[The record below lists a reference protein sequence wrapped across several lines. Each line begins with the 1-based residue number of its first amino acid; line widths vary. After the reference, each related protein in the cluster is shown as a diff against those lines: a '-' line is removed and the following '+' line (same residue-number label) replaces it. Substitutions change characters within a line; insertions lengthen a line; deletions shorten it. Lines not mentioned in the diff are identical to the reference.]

1 MQTKTKQTLTVFLIV
16 LLSAS
21 IGTMAL
27 SSFASAHKPAWNI
40 PTYSYVSVA
49 PNPAG
54 LGQLVTVGMW
64 VQIPPPTAAGTNG
77 DRWHGFKLTITDPDG
92 TKKVLGPFT
101 SDATGG
107 TWTSFTPDKLG
118 NYTFVVE
125 YPGETMKGENRA
137 DPNNAYIGDY
147 FMPSTSETAYL
158 TVQENAIPQLPI
170 TPLPTSYWTR
180 PIYATNYPWYQ
191 ISGNWLG
198 LGAHSFAATGKYNA
212 TGNYNPY
219 SNAPLAAHIMWT
231 KPVAFGGLMGGEYGG
246 DDTSN
251 YYSTSQYEPKW
262 APIIINGVMYYTNYP
277 GSSGNQVGWTA
288 CDLRTGKNIWTT
300 NTTDILKYGQILDMV
315 NPNQYGGI
323 AYLWAVPGNM
333 GGFGAS
339 PSIYKLF
346 DAMTGQYI
354 LSIVNGT
361 GMNIVSDAGGNLI
374 GYYVNASRANQWG
387 TPTLNC
393 WNSTQ
398 AIFYPNSQYVKGVT
412 SDSWSWRPAQGSTID
427 FKRGIMWTVPIA
439 TNLTTGAFPEG
450 SSLSINR
457 VDCGVVLMNA
467 VGATYYNVGWQ
478 VDAGY
483 SADTGAQLWIANRT
497 LTPFTRDQVTK
508 SGYGMYYYIEAATG
522 KIRAYNLNTGA
533 LVWGPKQLDGD
544 NGNVAVPNPYNSIGG
559 YSSEIANGVLYIM
572 GFGGDIWAIDA
583 KTGDEV
589 WYTSTNKLLGESGS
603 DTPYGV
609 WPLWTFSAGS
619 IAGGVYFLNVG
630 HEYSPPL
637 FRGAKQ
643 LAINITDGSLV
654 WEITGFDVTNAAT
667 IVDGYV
673 SVLNAYDNQ
682 LYTYGKGPSH
692 LTVTAPQVGIT
703 TATPVTIRGTI
714 TDIAAGTNQDAQ
726 EANFPDG
733 VPCVSDAS
741 MSRYM
746 EYVYMQQPVPTDT
759 TGVPIILNVVDAN
772 GNYRTIGTTTSD
784 STGLYSYTWTPDI
797 VGEYKVYATFPGTEG
812 YYPSQ
817 ASTAFYAAQ
826 AAPQATTAPVEVN
839 QSAADLYFIPA
850 VIGLFIAIIAVGLMT
865 IFVLRKK

>member
-1 MQTKTKQTLTVFLIV
+1 MKKNKIIALLIV
-16 LLSAS
+16 TLLAIS
-21 IGTMAL
+21 IGTSAL
-27 SSFASAHKPAWNI
+27 ANAHTPAWNI
-40 PTYSYVSVA
+40 PTYCYVSVA

-54 LGQLVTVGMW
+54 IGQLVTIGMW

-77 DRWHGFKLTITDPDG
+77 DRWHGFTVKITDPDG
-92 TKKVLGPFT
+92 RETTLGPFT

-118 NYTFVVE
+118 NYSFVVN
-125 YPGETMKGENRA
+125 YPGETLKGENRA
-137 DPNNAYIGDY
+137 AQNNPYIGDY
-147 FMPSTSETAYL
+147 FMPSTSEKAYL
-158 TVQENAIPQLPI
+158 TVQEEPIPQLPMA
-170 TPLPTSYWTR
+170 PMPSQYWTR

-198 LGAHSFAATGKYNA
+198 LGAHSFAATGRYNA

-262 APIIINGVMYYTNYP
+262 APIIMNGVMYYTNFP
-277 GSSGNQVGWTA
+277 GSSTNQVGWTA
-288 CDLRTGKNIWTT
+288 LNLRTGETIWTA

-323 AYLWAVPGNM
+323 AYLWAVPSGQ
-333 GGFGAS
+333 GGLGAS
-339 PSIYKLF
+339 PSTYKLF

-374 GYYVNASRANQWG
+374 GYYVNSSRANQWNA
-387 TPTLNC
+387 PTLNC

-398 AIFYPNSQYVKGVT
+398 AIFYPDSQYVKGVT
-412 SDSWSWRPAQGSTID
+412 SDSWSWRPRQGGVID
-427 FKRGIMWTVPIA
+427 FGRGVMWSKPLA

-457 VDCGVVLMNA
+457 VDCGVVLLNA
-467 VGATYYNVGWQ
+467 VGATYYNIGWQ

-483 SADTGAQLWIANRT
+483 SAEDGRQLWITNRT

-508 SGYGMYYYIEAATG
+508 SGFGMYYYIESATG
-522 KIRAYNLNTGA
+522 KIRAYSLDTGK
-533 LVWGPKQLDGD
+533 LLWGPVQLSGD
-544 NGNVAVPNPYNSIGG
+544 NGAVPVPNAYNSIGG
-559 YSSEIANGVLYIM
+559 YQTEIADGVLYIM
-572 GFGGDIWAIDA
+572 GFGGDIWAINA
-583 KTGDEV
+583 LNGKQV
-589 WYTSTNKLLGESGS
+589 WYTSTNKLLGEAGS

-609 WPLWTFSAGS
+609 WPLWVFSGGS

-643 LAINITDGSLV
+643 LAINITNGELV
-654 WEITGFDVTNAAT
+654 WEISGFDVTNAAT

-673 SVLNAYDNQ
+673 TVLNAYDNQ
-682 LYTYGKGPSH
+682 LYTYGKGPSK
-692 LTVTAPQVGIT
+692 LTVTAPQVGVT
-703 TATPVTIRGTI
+703 TETPVVIRGAI
-714 TDIAAGTNQDAQ
+714 TDIAAGTKQEAQ
-726 EANFPDG
+726 AANFPNG

-741 MSRYM
+741 MSRWM
-746 EYVYMQQPVPTDT
+746 EYVYMQQPMPTDVK
-759 TGVPIILNVVDAN
+759 GVPITISVLDSN
-772 GNYRTIGTTTSD
+772 GNYRQIGTTTSD
-784 STGLYSYTWTPDI
+784 GSGMFTFTWTPDI
-797 VGEYKVYATFPGTEG
+797 PGDFTVVASFEGSESYWPSSAETSFHATEV
-812 YYPSQ
+812 SK
-817 ASTAFYAAQ
+817 
-826 AAPQATTAPVEVN
+826 ATTAPLEIP

-850 VIGLFIAIIAVGLMT
+850 IAG
-865 IFVLRKK
+865 IFVLIIIVLVLLVIMMTKKRP

>member
-1 MQTKTKQTLTVFLIV
+1 MQNIKTKTLAVAIIAILMT
-16 LLSAS
+16 S

-27 SSFASAHKPAWNI
+27 ANAHTPAWKI
-40 PTYSYVSVA
+40 TTWAYCSVA

-54 LGQLVTVGMW
+54 VGQPVTIGMW

-77 DRWHGFKLTITDPDG
+77 DRWHGFTVTITDPDG
-92 TKKVLGPFT
+92 IKKTLGPFT

-107 TWTSFTPDKLG
+107 TWTTFTPDKLG
-118 NYTFVVE
+118 NYSFVVY
-125 YPGETMKGENRA
+125 YPGETLKGENRA

-147 FMPSTSETAYL
+147 FMNSTSPTVYL
-158 TVQENAIPQLPI
+158 TVQQDPIPQLPMA
-170 TPLPTSYWTR
+170 PMPSQYWTR

-191 ISGNWLG
+191 LSGNWLG
-198 LGAHSFAATGKYNA
+198 LGAHSFAATGRYNA

-251 YYSTSQYEPKW
+251 FYSTSQYEPKW
-262 APIIINGVMYYTNYP
+262 APIIINGVMYYTNFP
-277 GSSGNQVGWTA
+277 GSSTNQVGWTA
-288 CDLRTGKNIWTT
+288 LNLRTGETIWTT

-339 PSIYKLF
+339 PSIYKLY

-374 GYYVNASRANQWG
+374 GYYINSTVRSA
-387 TPTLNC
+387 PTLNC

-398 AIFYPNSQYVKGVT
+398 AILYPNSQYIKGTT
-412 SDSWSWRPAQGSTID
+412 SDSWSWRPAQNSTID

-450 SSLSINR
+450 SALSINR
-457 VDCGVVLMNA
+457 VDCGVVLMTA
-467 VGATYYNVGWQ
+467 AGAAYFNVGWQ
-478 VDAGY
+478 ADAGY
-483 SADTGAQLWIANRT
+483 SADDGHQLWITNRT
-497 LTPFTRDQVTK
+497 LTPFAREQVTK
-508 SGYGMYYYIEAATG
+508 SGYGLYFYIEAATG
-522 KIRAYNLNTGA
+522 KITAYSLDTGK
-533 LVWGPKQLDGD
+533 LVWGPKQLSGD
-544 NGNVAVPNPYNSIGG
+544 NGNFPVPNPYNSIGG
-559 YSSEIANGVLYIM
+559 YQTEIADGILYIM
-572 GFGGDIWAIDA
+572 GFGGDIWAINA
-583 KTGDEV
+583 KTGEQV
-589 WYTSTNKLLGESGS
+589 WYTSTNKLLGPAGS

-609 WPLWTFSAGS
+609 WPLWVFSGGS

-643 LAINITDGSLV
+643 IAINITDGSLV
-654 WEITGFDVTNAAT
+654 WEISGFDVTNAAT

-673 SVLNAYDNQ
+673 TVLNAYDNQ
-682 LYTYGKGPSH
+682 LYTYGKGPSK
-692 LTVTAPQVGIT
+692 LTVEAPQVGVT
-703 TATPVTIRGTI
+703 TATPVVIRGTI
-714 TDIAAGTNQDAQ
+714 TDIAAGTKQEAQ
-726 EANFPDG
+726 AANFPNG
-733 VPCVSDAS
+733 LPCVSDAS
-741 MSRYM
+741 MSRWM
-746 EYVYMQQPVPTDT
+746 EYVYMQQPMPTNV
-759 TGVPIILNVVDAN
+759 TGVPVTLSVLDAN
-772 GNYRTIGTTTSD
+772 GNYRTIGTTISD
-784 STGLYSYTWTPDI
+784 GSGMFSFTWTPDI
-797 VGEYKVYATFPGTEG
+797 PGDFTVVASFEGTES
-812 YYPSQ
+812 YYPSSAETSFH
-817 ASTAFYAAQ
+817 ASEVASSTI
-826 AAPQATTAPVEVN
+826 APVEIQ

-850 VIGLFIAIIAVGLMT
+850 VIGLFIAIIVVGVAVILA
-865 IFVLRKK
+865 LRKRP